1 MLRADGGHAR
11 RRQAGQGDA
20 EAAKPKEVIHVVKRK
35 HTRMLVAGLA
45 LTALVVLGG
54 YLLLS
59 GGKSYS
65 KDLGGLRSQF
75 NRDRGKV
82 RLLMVLSPT

>member
-1 MLRADGGHAR
+1 MTHA
-11 RRQAGQGDA
+11 
-20 EAAKPKEVIHVVKRK
+20 VKRK
-35 HTRMLVAGLA
+35 PTRLLVAGLA
-45 LTALVVLGG
+45 LTALVILGG
-54 YLLLS
+54 YLLL
-59 GGKSYS
+59 GGGRDYS

>member
-1 MLRADGGHAR
+1 MKGGR
-11 RRQAGQGDA
+11 
-20 EAAKPKEVIHVVKRK
+20 
-35 HTRMLVAGLA
+35 TRLLVAGLVVLA
-45 LTALVVLGG
+45 LLLVVG

-59 GGKSYS
+59 GGRSYS
-65 KDLGGLRSQF
+65 PDLNGLRAQF

>member
-1 MLRADGGHAR
+1 MKRGHA
-11 RRQAGQGDA
+11 Q
-20 EAAKPKEVIHVVKRK
+20 
-35 HTRMLVAGLA
+35 LLSAGLVLLI
-45 LTALVVLGG
+45 LTFIGG

-65 KDLGGLRSQF
+65 TDLNGLRSQF
-75 NRDRGKV
+75 NQDKGKV

>member
-1 MLRADGGHAR
+1 MER
-11 RRQAGQGDA
+11 RR
-20 EAAKPKEVIHVVKRK
+20 
-35 HTRMLVAGLA
+35 TRLLIVGLIVLA
-45 LTALVVLGG
+45 LLCAGG

-59 GGKSYS
+59 GGRDYS
-65 KDLGGLRSQF
+65 KDLGGLRTQF

>member
-1 MLRADGGHAR
+1 
-11 RRQAGQGDA
+11 
-20 EAAKPKEVIHVVKRK
+20 VKRK
-35 HTRMLVAGLA
+35 YTRLLAAGLV

-54 YLLLS
+54 YLLL
-59 GGKSYS
+59 GGGRDYS
-65 KDLGGLRSQF
+65 KDLGGLRAQF

>member
-1 MLRADGGHAR
+1 MKRGRTRLLI
-11 RRQAGQGDA
+11 
-20 EAAKPKEVIHVVKRK
+20 AA
-35 HTRMLVAGLA
+35 LVALA
-45 LTALVVLGG
+45 LLFAGG

-59 GGKSYS
+59 GGRDYS
-65 KDLGGLRSQF
+65 KDLGGLRVQF